1 MKRMTLFA
9 LTLLVFSSIS
19 LQTALAQ
26 VTLEHGEE
34 VTAVAFSPDGAL
46 LASAGTGQ
54 SGIRYGGI
62 VKLWDVDT
70 PTNIPIVFYGGFR
83 NLKSMAFSP
92 DGTILAAGSDDL
104 TIKLWNMA
112 EGELITTLEGTGGP
126 VTSIAFSPDG
136 TLLASASNI
145 RGIVA
150 LWDVVKGELITTLEG
165 HTRQVTSV
173 AFSPD
178 GTLLASA
185 SRDETIRLWDMAT
198 PTKTPIVLG
207 EEVEFVSFGFTS
219 VAFSPDGTTLSAGS
233 RRGGYIMLWDVA
245 KGELITTLEGDALE
259 VTSIAFSP
267 DGTILASASRTIELW
282 DVVKGELITTLE
294 GHRGDISVAFSPDG
308 KTLASGGGTFDGTV
322 KLWELEPIL
331 QSAAMQG
338 PPKMHNNDVTSVAF
352 SPDGTLLASASKDTT
367 IKLWDV
373 VTSTNAPI
381 VLGGG
386 GFDLNAVAFSPDGTI
401 LAAGSEDN
409 TFKLWD
415 VATRELIATLF
426 GDGNGEVNSVAFSP
440 DGAILAVARD
450 NNRIEL
456 WDASTR
462 TNAELDVITRE
473 SIAILGEYQ
482 RNLDVTSVAFSP
494 DGTILASAY
503 SDNTVKLWAVAT
515 HTNIA
520 ILEGHTVEVT
530 SVAFSP
536 NGILASGSLDST
548 VKLWDVVKE
557 EIIMTVEGH
566 TRGVTS
572 VSFSPDGTILAS
584 GSGDKTVKLW
594 NVAKRELITTLE
606 GHKGEVTSIAFSP
619 DGTTLASGGGSFDDT
634 VKLWDLTLSVDSTQ
648 EVEPSPVVE
657 DVNGD
662 ETVNIQDLVLVASN
676 LGQTGENK
684 ADVNGDGVVDIRDL
698 VKVAGALGNNA
709 AAPSLHP
716 QALEILTATN
726 IKVWLSQA
734 QSLDLTDATSQRGIL
749 FLEQLL
755 TMLIPKE
762 TALLANYPNP
772 FNPETWIPYQLSK
785 PAEVTITIYAVNGQ
799 VVRTLSL
806 GHQLAGIYQTRS
818 RATYWD
824 GKNELGESVASGLYF
839 YTFTAGDFS
848 ATRKM
853 LIRK

>member
-9 LTLLVFSSIS
+9 LTLLIFSSIS

-34 VTAVAFSPDGAL
+34 VTAVAFSPDGTF
-46 LASAGTGQ
+46 LASAGPGQ
-54 SGIRYGGI
+54 SGIRFGGI

-70 PTNIPIVFYGGFR
+70 PTNAPIVFYGGFR
-83 NLKSMAFSP
+83 DLKSVAFSP
-92 DGTILAAGSDDL
+92 DGTVLAAGSDDL

-112 EGELITTLEGTGGP
+112 KGEIITTLEGTRGP

-136 TLLASASNI
+136 STLASASNI
-145 RGIVA
+145 RGTVE

-165 HTRQVTSV
+165 HTRPVASI

-178 GTLLASA
+178 GSTLASA

-207 EEVEFVSFGFTS
+207 EGVELWSFGF
-219 VAFSPDGTTLSAGS
+219 
-233 RRGGYIMLWDVA
+233 
-245 KGELITTLEGDALE
+245 
-259 VTSIAFSP
+259 TSIAFSP
-267 DGTILASASRTIELW
+267 DGSTLSAGSRSGNITLWDVAEEEIITTLEVDTHEVTSIALSPDGTTLASATRTIGLW

-308 KTLASGGGTFDGTV
+308 RTLASGGERFDGTV

-331 QSAAMQG
+331 QSAATQD

-367 IKLWDV
+367 IKLWDM

-462 TNAELDVITRE
+462 TNTELDVITSE

-503 SDNTVKLWAVAT
+503 SDNTVKLWEVAT
-515 HTNIA
+515 HTNTA

-530 SVAFSP
+530 SVAFSA
-536 NGILASGSLDST
+536 NEILASGSRDGT
-548 VKLWDVVKE
+548 VKLWNVVKG
-557 EIIMTVEGH
+557 EIITTFEGH
-566 TRGVTS
+566 ILGVTS
-572 VSFSPDGTILAS
+572 VSFSPDGTTLAS
-584 GSGDKTVKLW
+584 GSRDKTVKLW

-662 ETVNIQDLVLVASN
+662 ETINIQDLVLVASN

-709 AAPSLHP
+709 AAPSLHL
-716 QALEILTATN
+716 QALEILTATD

-734 QSLDLTDATSQRGIL
+734 ESLDLTDATSQRGIL

-755 TMLIPKE
+755 TVLIPKE

-785 PAEVTITIYAVNGQ
+785 STEVTITIYAVDGQ
-799 VVRTLSL
+799 IVRRLAL
-806 GHQLAGIYQTRS
+806 GHQPAGIYQSRS
-818 RATYWD
+818 RAAYWD
-824 GKNELGESVASGLYF
+824 GRNAFGESVASGIYF
-839 YTFTAGDFS
+839 YTLTAGDFT
-848 ATRKM
+848 ATQKM